1 MFYTFFYF
9 KYGLSKKISL
19 FCYMFMLK
27 YLKMDFFNSLKKINK
42 KIVIIIMTP
51 MTFSI
56 FFFFQFC
63 NVLQDHPQ

>member
-1 MFYTFFYF
+1 
-9 KYGLSKKISL
+9 
-19 FCYMFMLK
+19 MFMLK